1 MGTQCAPKRFGAKIL
16 SNPHTM
22 AMRRSALP
30 KRTFSVVTTCHG
42 AGYAE
47 YGRRMIESF
56 DHHWPDEV
64 PLLLYRENF
73 EPEVESERIIVR
85 DLLESCPELVAFK
98 RRHADNPLA
107 NGRTQRYRFRLSRNP
122 YKNRIKLG
130 DRNWGS
136 GFRWDAVRF
145 AHKAFAI
152 FHAAANSDADVLIWV
167 DADSLFFAPPTWEEL
182 ESFVPPDCFVGY
194 LHRPTYAE
202 CGFIAYNLRHPATR
216 QMLAAFEQLYTRDEL
231 FREYEFHDAYLF
243 DVVRRQTEQAGHK
256 SYDIGEGIGARAK
269 HVLIN
274 SRLGRFMDHVK
285 GGRKDIGHSPRGDLV
300 VDRRE
305 AYWANSA

>member
-1 MGTQCAPKRFGAKIL
+1 M
-16 SNPHTM
+16 
-22 AMRRSALP
+22 
-30 KRTFSVVTTCHG
+30 RTFSVVTTCHA

-47 YGRRMIESF
+47 YGRRMIETF
-56 DHHWPDEV
+56 DRHWPDEI
-64 PLLLYRENF
+64 PLILYRENF
-73 EPEVESERIIVR
+73 VPEVRSDRVIVR
-85 DLLESCPELVAFK
+85 DLVGSCPDLMAFK

-107 NGRTQRYRFRLSRNP
+107 HGQTQRYRFKLSRNP

-130 DRNWGS
+130 ERNWGA

-152 FHAAANSDADVLIWV
+152 FHAAKTCDTDVLIWV
-167 DADSLFFAPPTWEEL
+167 DADSLFFAEPTWKEL
-182 ESFVPPDCFVGY
+182 EDFVPPDCFVGH
-194 LHRPTYAE
+194 LHRPTYTE
-202 CGFIAYNLRHPATR
+202 CGFIAYNLRHPAT
-216 QMLAAFEQLYTRDEL
+216 QEMLAAFERLYTEDGL

-243 DVVRRQTEQAGHK
+243 DVARRQVEQAGHR
-256 SYDIGEGIGARAK
+256 SHDIAEGIGARAK

-285 GGRKDIGHSPRGDLV
+285 GGRKDAGHSGRHDLV